1 MFRMASCIICCM
13 VYHNF
18 LLAGGPLALA
28 ADVFITLWGEIK
40 CNNYR
45 SIHSYSARVSDLLS
59 DSLRVGSEFW
69 SFTAQPSNVWTSSS
83 CVRGDAHYIPI
94 YILSEQQRERKR
106 RVQGNPKAGALIYS
120 AFLPLLIENFPNAR
134 EFLICLES
142 VLSG

>member
-13 VYHNF
+13 AYHNF

-59 DSLRVGSEFW
+59 DSLRVG
-69 SFTAQPSNVWTSSS
+69 
-83 CVRGDAHYIPI
+83 
-94 YILSEQQRERKR
+94 K
-106 RVQGNPKAGALIYS
+106 
-120 AFLPLLIENFPNAR
+120 
-134 EFLICLES
+134 
-142 VLSG
+142 